1 MVDGEAAGTVSSLES
16 RRLRSR
22 TACLTYVTLETM
34 NDQRNLILAIVL
46 SVLILFGFQW
56 IWPHFA
62 PPPPAPVTGAPAV
75 TPTQSVTA
83 PALPVA
89 QDRDQIVGES
99 RRIQISTPSAHG
111 SISLTGGK
119 IDDLVLVGYHE
130 TPDPKS
136 PEISLLSP
144 HGSAEPYYAFSGWVS
159 ADTSVKLPTSDTIW
173 QPPISNAELTP
184 DHPVSLTWDNGNGLR
199 FVRTFQVDANYMFTI
214 IDRAENYGTSEQALF
229 PFAYITRTGTPKTA
243 GTYIL
248 HEGPLGV
255 LDGSLKEVKYEDLR
269 KEHTV
274 DYKGSGGWIGITDK
288 YWLTALVPNQATPND
303 AKFRYYSTGDAQDHY
318 QVDVTATNPLTVA
331 PGASAE
337 NSFRLFA
344 GVKSVNLLDGDAQ
357 KYGIDKFD
365 LAIDFGWFWFL
376 TKPFFYL
383 LRMLKDL
390 IGNMG
395 LSILAMTVLIKLAM
409 FPLANKS
416 FMAMGKMKQLQPE
429 LKKLQERY
437 ADDKMRLQQ
446 EMMDLY
452 KREKVNPAS
461 GCLPMLIQIPVFFA
475 LYKVL
480 YVTIEMRHAPFI
492 GWIKDLSAPD
502 PTTIFNLFGLIPW
515 TPPEAVAHLGVWPII
530 MGFTMW
536 LQQKLNPQPADPM
549 QARMF
554 QILPFVF
561 TFMLGQ
567 FAAGL
572 VIYWAWSNT
581 LSILQQWVITR
592 RAGAKS

>member
-1 MVDGEAAGTVSSLES
+1 
-16 RRLRSR
+16 
-22 TACLTYVTLETM
+22 M
-34 NDQRNLILAIVL
+34 NDQRNLVLAIVL
-46 SVLILFGFQW
+46 SVLILVGFQW
-56 IWPHFA
+56 LWPRLSPPSPNQQIAQSGAAA
-62 PPPPAPVTGAPAV
+62 PDSAAPRQSELVTADK
-75 TPTQSVTA
+75 A
-83 PALPVA
+83 PALPLP
-89 QDRDQIVGES
+89 QDREQVIGES
-99 RRIQISTPSAHG
+99 RRILIATPAAHG
-111 SISLTGGK
+111 SISLAGGK
-119 IDDLVLVGYHE
+119 IDDLVLAGYRE
-130 TPDPKS
+130 TPSPES

-144 HGSAEPYYAFSGWVS
+144 QGTVNPYYAESGWVS
-159 ADTSVKLPTSDTIW
+159 GDASVKVPTADTVW
-173 QPPISNAELTP
+173 QATGQAELTP
-184 DHPVSLTWDNGNGLR
+184 EHPISLTWDNGEGLR
-199 FVRTFQVDANYMFTI
+199 FVRTFQVDDSYMFTI
-214 IDRAENYGTSEQALF
+214 TERVENYGTEARSLF
-229 PFAYITRTGTPKTA
+229 PYAYISRTGTPKTA

-255 LDGSLKEVKYEDLR
+255 LDGSLKEVKYDDLR
-269 KEHTV
+269 KERQIV
-274 DYKGSGGWIGITDK
+274 NKGTGGWIGITDK
-288 YWLTALVPNQATPND
+288 YWLTALIPNQTTANS
-303 AKFRYYSTGDAQDHY
+303 ARFSYVSGDARDHY
-318 QVDVTATNPLTVA
+318 QVDVTGTDPITVQA
-331 PGASAE
+331 GASSE

-344 GVKSVNLLDGDAQ
+344 GAKMVNLLDADSK

-383 LRMLKDL
+383 LRMLKDVL
-390 IGNMG
+390 GNMG
-395 LSILAMTVLIKLAM
+395 LAILSMTVLIKLAM

-416 FMAMGKMKQLQPE
+416 FVAMSKMKRLQPE
-429 LKKLQERY
+429 LKKLQDRH
-437 ADDKMRLQQ
+437 ADDKVKLQQ
-446 EMMDLY
+446 EMMELY

-461 GCLPMLIQIPVFFA
+461 GCLPMLVQIPVFFA

-530 MGFTMW
+530 MGVTMW
-536 LQQKLNPQPADPM
+536 LQQKLNPQPPDPM

-572 VIYWAWSNT
+572 VIYWAWSNS
-581 LSILQQWVITR
+581 LSILQQWVITK
-592 RAGAKS
+592 RAGDKS

>member
-1 MVDGEAAGTVSSLES
+1 
-16 RRLRSR
+16 
-22 TACLTYVTLETM
+22 M
-34 NDQRNLILAIVL
+34 NDQRNLALAIVL

-56 IWPHFA
+56 VWPHFFHPLVA
-62 PPPPAPVTGAPAV
+62 PQTQLDGAP
-75 TPTQSVTA
+75 TPTPGANPDQKSVAA
-83 PALPVA
+83 PALPLP
-89 QDRDQIVGES
+89 QDRAHVVGEN
-99 RRIQISTPSAHG
+99 RRIQVVTLSAHG

-119 IDDLVLVGYHE
+119 IDDLVLEGYHE
-130 TPDPKS
+130 TPDPQS
-136 PEISLLSP
+136 PDISLLSP
-144 HGSAEPYYAFSGWVS
+144 QGTATPYYAESGWVA
-159 ADTSVKLPTSDTIW
+159 ADASVKLP
-173 QPPISNAELTP
+173 NAETLWQATNDSAPLTP
-184 DHPVSLTWDNGNGLR
+184 DHPVSLTWDNGDGLR
-199 FVRTFQVDANYMFTI
+199 FVRTFQVDDSYMFTI
-214 IDRAENYGTSEQALF
+214 TDRVENHGSTAKTLF
-229 PFAYITRTGTPKTA
+229 PFAYISRTGTPKTA

-255 LDGSLKEVKYEDLR
+255 LDGSLKEVKYDDLR
-269 KEHTV
+269 KDKTV
-274 DYKGSGGWIGITDK
+274 DYKGTGGWIGITDK
-288 YWLTALVPNQATPND
+288 YWLTALVPNQATANS
-303 AKFRYYSTGDAQDHY
+303 AKFRYYAGTDNQDHY
-318 QVDVTATNPLTVA
+318 QVDVTAADPVA
-331 PGASAE
+331 VDAGASAE

-344 GVKSVNLLDGDAQ
+344 GAKSVNLLDADAQ

-416 FMAMGKMKQLQPE
+416 FTAMGKMKRLQPE

-461 GCLPMLIQIPVFFA
+461 GCLPMVIQIPVFFA

-536 LQQKLNPQPADPM
+536 LQQRLNPQPTDPM
-549 QARMF
+549 QAKMF

-572 VIYWAWSNT
+572 VIYWAWSNS
-581 LSILQQWVITR
+581 LSILQQWVITK
-592 RAGAKS
+592 RAGARS

>member
-1 MVDGEAAGTVSSLES
+1 
-16 RRLRSR
+16 
-22 TACLTYVTLETM
+22 M
-34 NDQRNLILAIVL
+34 NDQRNLILAIIL
-46 SVLILFGFQW
+46 SVLILVGFQYL
-56 IWPHFA
+56 WPHTPAPASQQLAEAAKSA
-62 PPPPAPVTGAPAV
+62 PPTAAG
-75 TPTQSVTA
+75 TA
-83 PALPVA
+83 PITAPNTQVPSMPIA
-89 QDRDQIVGES
+89 SRDQVVSASKRVMIE
-99 RRIQISTPSAHG
+99 TPSVHG

-119 IDDLVLVGYHE
+119 IDDVVLVGFHE
-130 TPDPKS
+130 MPDPKS

-144 HGSAEPYYAFSGWVS
+144 VGTVSPYYAQFGWVALAAS
-159 ADTSVKLPTSDTIW
+159 LKLPTADTLW
-173 QPPISNAELTP
+173 QASEPTAQLTP
-184 DHPVSLTWDNGNGLR
+184 AHPVSLTWDNGDGLR
-199 FVRTFQVDANYMFTI
+199 FVRTFAVDDSYMFSVS
-214 IDRAENYGTSEQALF
+214 DRVENYGTDAKALF
-229 PFAYITRTGTPKTA
+229 PYAYISRTGTPKTA

-255 LDGSLKEVKYEDLR
+255 LDGTLKEVKYDDLR
-269 KEHTV
+269 KDSMQEF
-274 DYKGSGGWIGITDK
+274 KGAGGWIGITDK
-288 YWLTALVPNQATPND
+288 YWLTALVPNQTTANS
-303 AKFRYYSTGDAQDHY
+303 AKFRSYQGNDNQDHY
-318 QVDVTATNPLTVA
+318 QVDVTGSEPVTIAANGSTE
-331 PGASAE
+331 S
-337 NSFRLFA
+337 SFRFFA
-344 GVKSVNLLDGDAQ
+344 GAKTVSLLDQDAQ

-383 LRMLKDL
+383 LRMLKDVL
-390 IGNMG
+390 GNMG
-395 LSILAMTVLIKLAM
+395 LAIMALTVLIKLAM

-416 FMAMGKMKQLQPE
+416 FVAMSKMKILQPE
-429 LKKLQERY
+429 LKKLQDRY
-437 ADDKMRLQQ
+437 VDDKVKLQQ

-475 LYKVL
+475 LYKVF

-502 PTTIFNLFGLIPW
+502 PTTLFNLFGLIPW
-515 TPPEAVAHLGVWPII
+515 TPPEQLAHLGVWPII

-536 LQQKLNPQPADPM
+536 LQQKFNPQPTDPM

-572 VIYWAWSNT
+572 VIYWAWSNS
-581 LSILQQWVITR
+581 LSILQQWVITK